1 MSNLNVS
8 VIIPLFNKD
17 LYVLRAID
25 SVLAQRFH
33 DFEVVV
39 VNDGS
44 TDNGPEIVRRI
55 QDPRIRLIDQV
66 NSGVSAARNRGIRE
80 ARSELMTFLDADDEW
95 MQTFLD
101 TVLEL
106 RADYPEAGAYAT
118 AYRIV
123 MPTGSVRDVIA
134 PAESCDGPT
143 GILKDY
149 FRIAHH
155 APVWSSAVA
164 VRRATFREVGYF
176 REGVALGE
184 DADMWLRIAAYC
196 SIAYSREVCAV
207 YHYGC
212 AGSACQTLPTRGLS
226 LMKESLSQVE
236 ADARV
241 PGKKKEDI
249 RRYVRR
255 YQLAT
260 IKLYCL
266 RGNGPYARVLLRD
279 LGRQSLGRLRWLCM
293 WVFSQVPP
301 CILSLVYMCYAT
313 VLSEWAEW

>member
-1 MSNLNVS
+1 MSNLSIS
-8 VIIPLFNKD
+8 VIVPLFNKE

-25 SVLAQRFH
+25 SVLTQSFH

-55 QDPRIRLIDQV
+55 RDPRIRLIDQV
-66 NSGVSAARNRGIRE
+66 NGGVSAARNRGIRE
-80 ARSELMTFLDADDEW
+80 ARSDLMAFLDADDEW
-95 MQTFLD
+95 MRTFLD
-101 TVLEL
+101 AVQEL
-106 RADYPEAGAYAT
+106 RADYPEVGAYAT

-134 PAESCDGPT
+134 PAKSCDGPT
-143 GILKDY
+143 GILEDY

-212 AGSACQTLPTRGLS
+212 AGSACQTLPTWGLS
-226 LMKESLSQVE
+226 LMKESLSQIE
-236 ADARV
+236 ADARI
-241 PGKKKEDI
+241 PGKRKEDI

-260 IKLYCL
+260 IRLYGL

-279 LGRQSLGRLRWLCM
+279 LRRQSLGRLRWLCM
-293 WVFSQVPP
+293 WVFLHIPP
-301 CILSLVYMCYAT
+301 CILSLIYMCYAT
-313 VLSEWAEW
+313 ILSEWAEW

>member
-1 MSNLNVS
+1 VSRVSVS
-8 VIIPLFNKD
+8 VIMPLFNKE

-25 SVLAQRFH
+25 SVLTQRFR

-44 TDNGPEIVRRI
+44 TDNGPEIVGRI
-55 QDPRIRLIDQV
+55 HDPRIRLINQA
-66 NSGVSAARNRGIRE
+66 NAGVSAARNRGIRE
-80 ARSELMTFLDADDEW
+80 ARSELMAFLDADDQW
-95 MQTFLD
+95 MRTFLD
-101 TVLEL
+101 TVLGL

-118 AYRIV
+118 AYRIA
-123 MPTGSVRDVIA
+123 MPTGSVRDVSA
-134 PAESCDGPT
+134 PVRSCDGPK
-143 GILKDY
+143 GILRDY

-164 VRRATFREVGYF
+164 VRRATFRQVGYF

-196 SIAYSREVCAV
+196 SIAYSRDVCAV

-212 AGSACQTLPTRGLS
+212 AGSACLTLPTGGLS
-226 LMKESLSQVE
+226 LMKESLSQIE

-241 PGKKKEDI
+241 PGDKKEDI

-260 IKLYCL
+260 IRLYCL
-266 RGNGPYARVLLRD
+266 RGNGPYARVLLHD
-279 LGRQSLGRLRWLCM
+279 LGRQSLGRLRWLCV
-293 WVFSQVPP
+293 WVFLHVPS
-301 CILSLVYMCYAT
+301 CILSLIRMCYAAI
-313 VLSEWAEW
+313 VSE